1 MSEKMIKAILEYREA
16 KRFENEAFRASV
28 EARDVMLQCDDESFA
43 ANEDKFIR
51 LAAEYQSKRRTTASC
66 QQRLLNAA
74 LLEEI

>member
-1 MSEKMIKAILEYREA
+1 MTERMVAAILEYREA
-16 KRFENEAFRASV
+16 KRLENEAFRVSV
-28 EARDVMLQCDDESFA
+28 EARDAMLQCDDESFE

-51 LAAEYQSKRRTTASC
+51 LAAEYQSKRRTAASY